1 MKYLT
6 NPWFVLAVF
15 SVVLFVVVQIGCG
28 YAVKW
33 AVEGIE
39 TVPVTYTGASEG
51 VLIGETV
58 EYPPCEVEGLEYVSG
73 WCIK

>member
-1 MKYLT
+1 MQYIK

-15 SVVLFVVVQIGCG
+15 SVVLFAVVQIGCG

-39 TVPVTYTGASEG
+39 TVPVTYVEAPQG
-51 VLIGETV
+51 VLIGEAV
-58 EYPPCEVEGLEYVSG
+58 EYPPCDVEGLVYISG
-73 WCIK
+73 WCTK